1 VKIAD
6 DEGVSASSSVIIRV
20 EFLIICFSSRVMY
33 NIFSKTATNEKKKGK
48 SYLFTPV
55 G

>member
-6 DEGVSASSSVIIRV
+6 DEGVSPSSSVIIRV
-20 EFLIICFSSRVMY
+20 SCNMFSSRVMY
-33 NIFSKTATNEKKKGK
+33 NFFFSKTAPNLKKGK
-48 SYLFTPV
+48 SYLFTQV